1 MEEQILENKER
12 KVGQTEKVND
22 NDDCRVA
29 QTLDF
34 GVGHDNPLARS
45 L

>member
-12 KVGQTEKVND
+12 KVGQSEKVDD

-29 QTLDF
+29 QALDF
-34 GVGHDNPLARS
+34 GVGHGNRLARS